1 MTYEQELAHYG
12 VKGMRWGKR
21 SRRPQ
26 LEKSAT
32 RQKLDATK
40 TKKKAAYKEYSKAYN
55 DYAHN
60 PLNSFTKKGAQKG
73 NLMVEKAV
81 KYNSANAEYKSA
93 KRDRKDKIKK
103 TYEEI
108 ELNSSLRER
117 AGYNKNTR
125 KAAAKYVV
133 DHNMP
138 IAEAKK
144 KANKE
149 AVRNTA
155 ILLSLY
161 GTAAAME
168 IYAYKNK

>member
-1 MTYEQELAHYG
+1 MTYEQELTHYG

-55 DYAHN
+55 NYAHN

-73 NLMVEKAV
+73 NLMVEKAK

-103 TYEEI
+103 THAKILSE
-108 ELNSSLRER
+108 SSLKEQIM
-117 AGYNKNTR
+117 YNESTR
-125 KAAAKYVV
+125 KKAAKYVV
-133 DHNMP
+133 DNNMP
-138 IAEAKK
+138 ISEAKK
-144 KANKE
+144 KAKKE
-149 AVRNTA
+149 ALRNTA
-155 ILLSLY
+155 VLLAVY
-161 GTAAAME
+161 GGAHVASVYQM
-168 IYAYKNK
+168 NK